1 MNGCVGMNIFPIAV
15 SVIGG
20 VWFFLL
26 VACLLLLFLG
36 AIRMDWYAS
45 RVPERAMELRNGRK
59 FTGMTALLLG
69 VTAVVAV
76 TLMSVTDYYFA
87 VNSWRL
93 YVLLIAAAGSF
104 LPFVVWASA
113 ARSEERLC
121 RQALTTVSA

>member
-45 RVPERAMELRNGRK
+45 RVPERVMELRNGRK

-76 TLMSVTDYYFA
+76 GLMGMTDYYFA
-87 VNSWRL
+87 ATSLRL

-104 LPFVVWASA
+104 LPFVIWASA
-113 ARSEERLC
+113 VRSEGRLC
-121 RQALTTVSA
+121 REALATTSA